1 MDGVTRRHGS
11 GTYCAVRGCNNSWRL
26 LNVWSEGECFDH
38 QPSTRRQCGC
48 APPYALYEKP
58 KTDVESR
65 KWLAA
70 LKLKNPP
77 KRLFVCS
84 YHFIN
89 KKPTEENPFPELF
102 LGYERPPQQKRRKLD
117 RNTSDTQ
124 SDEVCIEPKF
134 KDAATQW
141 EDLTK
146 TDHSYAAKLDHV
158 NKSTQT
164 GVQTVADD
172 MLLDDDTSL
181 LYTGLR
187 LLYFFTLVKT
197 MLPFSKPSCSIPVV
211 DQILMTLM
219 KLKLNLVLGDVA
231 KRFKV
236 SKGEVSKVIA
246 HWIDTL
252 GEQLEPM
259 VAWLPRS
266 VIRANM
272 PPSFKKNHPQTT
284 CIIDCAETAI
294 QRATNLNCRSATF
307 SHYKGTNTAK
317 YLVAVSPH
325 GLIMFISEAYAGKSS
340 DKFITINSGFLE
352 ALRPGDEVMA
362 DRGFTIRDV
371 LHERKVKLNIPAF
384 THKRGQLTNEEVTR
398 TRRVA
403 NVRIHVERA
412 IRRLKV
418 FKILSQTVPI
428 SMTPRLDKILI
439 ICAALANMRSRLIR
453 LPHEV

>member
-38 QPSTRRQCGC
+38 QPSTRRQCRC
-48 APPYALYEKP
+48 ATLYALYEKP

-84 YHFIN
+84 YHFID
-89 KKPTEENPFPELF
+89 KKPTEENPFPELW

-124 SDEVCIEPKF
+124 SDAVCIEPKF

-164 GVQTVADD
+164 GGQTVADD

-187 LLYFFTLVKT
+187 LVDLLHLV
-197 MLPFSKPSCSIPVV
+197 
-211 DQILMTLM
+211 
-219 KLKLNLVLGDVA
+219 
-231 KRFKV
+231 
-236 SKGEVSKVIA
+236 
-246 HWIDTL
+246 
-252 GEQLEPM
+252 
-259 VAWLPRS
+259 
-266 VIRANM
+266 
-272 PPSFKKNHPQTT
+272 
-284 CIIDCAETAI
+284 
-294 QRATNLNCRSATF
+294 
-307 SHYKGTNTAK
+307 
-317 YLVAVSPH
+317 
-325 GLIMFISEAYAGKSS
+325 SS
-340 DKFITINSGFLE
+340 GAS
-352 ALRPGDEVMA
+352 
-362 DRGFTIRDV
+362 
-371 LHERKVKLNIPAF
+371 
-384 THKRGQLTNEEVTR
+384 QLTQSTEY
-398 TRRVA
+398 
-403 NVRIHVERA
+403 
-412 IRRLKV
+412 
-418 FKILSQTVPI
+418 
-428 SMTPRLDKILI
+428 
-439 ICAALANMRSRLIR
+439 
-453 LPHEV
+453 

>member
-26 LNVWSEGECFDH
+26 LNVWSEGECFH
-38 QPSTRRQCGC
+38 HKPSTRRQCGC

-70 LKLKNPP
+70 FKLKNLP

-84 YHFIN
+84 YHFID
-89 KKPTEENPFPELF
+89 KKPTEENPFPELW

-117 RNTSDTQ
+117 RNASDTQ

-164 GVQTVADD
+164 GGQTVADD
-172 MLLDDDTSL
+172 MLLDDDISL

-187 LLYFFTLVKT
+187 LVYFFTLVKT

-252 GEQLEPM
+252 GEQLESM

-272 PPSFKKNHPQTT
+272 PPSFRKNHPQTT

-294 QRATNLNCRSATF
+294 QRASNLNCRSATF

-340 DKFITINSGFLE
+340 DKFITMNSGFLE

-384 THKRGQLTNEEVTR
+384 THKRGQLTNEEVTS

-412 IRRLKV
+412 I
-418 FKILSQTVPI
+418 
-428 SMTPRLDKILI
+428 
-439 ICAALANMRSRLIR
+439 
-453 LPHEV
+453 

>member
-1 MDGVTRRHGS
+1 MHS
-11 GTYCAVRGCNNSWRL
+11 GTYCAVQGCNNSWRL

-38 QPSTRRQCGC
+38 QPSTKRQCGC

-65 KWLAA
+65 KWLA
-70 LKLKNPP
+70 
-77 KRLFVCS
+77 
-84 YHFIN
+84 
-89 KKPTEENPFPELF
+89 PTEENPFLEF
-102 LGYERPPQQKRRKLD
+102 WLGYERPPQQKRRKLN
-117 RNTSDTQ
+117 RNRSDTRVYTFIV
-124 SDEVCIEPKF
+124 DAVCLLEVCIEPKF
-134 KDAATQW
+134 KDAAIQW

-164 GVQTVADD
+164 GGQTVADD

-231 KRFKV
+231 KHFKV

-294 QRATNLNCRSATF
+294 QRPTNLNCRSATF

-325 GLIMFISEAYAGKSS
+325 GLIMFISEAYA
-340 DKFITINSGFLE
+340 LE

-371 LHERKVKLNIPAF
+371 LHEKKVKLNIPAF
-384 THKRGQLTNEEVTR
+384 TYKRGQLTNEQVTR

-403 NVRIHVERA
+403 NVCIHVERA
-412 IRRLKV
+412 IRRLS
-418 FKILSQTVPI
+418 LQNSVPNCPHLHDPEVGQD
-428 SMTPRLDKILI
+428 SYHMCCFSK
-439 ICAALANMRSRLIR
+439 
-453 LPHEV
+453 HEVQTHPTVT